1 MPKGV
6 EDLTIGKL
14 ESLLHITDIIRGLD
28 SRMEMQ
34 TLAIFLYVARHNR
47 SGGIT
52 MDEIANEIGI
62 AQSSCSRGVMK
73 LSDGLVNPPRE
84 VLDRAAKKGKPPT
97 REALKP
103 KFGIGLLY
111 TQDDPYERRRK
122 IVFLSPMGERI
133 ANKLTDYTVAS
144 YPMSAD
150 ERKARVRDM
159 KDGKEVHKQRRV
171 MEYEEKFMSENLQR
185 LEELQAN
192 FKDQMESVKRELAN
206 RQRDSELT
214 FTELRKRNLLSS
226 GYMQEGANVNTKKK
240 R

>member
-1 MPKGV
+1 
-6 EDLTIGKL
+6 
-14 ESLLHITDIIRGLD
+14 
-28 SRMEMQ
+28 
-34 TLAIFLYVARHNR
+34 
-47 SGGIT
+47 
-52 MDEIANEIGI
+52 
-62 AQSSCSRGVMK
+62 
-73 LSDGLVNPPRE
+73 
-84 VLDRAAKKGKPPT
+84 
-97 REALKP
+97 
-103 KFGIGLLY
+103 
-111 TQDDPYERRRK
+111 
-122 IVFLSPMGERI
+122 MGERI